1 MNKYRKINA
10 SAKAYNFINAKLA
23 LPTSQPKIGGMF
35 PGKLVFLGFKNYG
48 FQPMIKVLGTAANEE
63 YFFFPKDVEEIRAS
77 TNYNRAIVPLPKLTN
92 ASPNGGTDMQDFRS
106 TYTQFSNATGEFS
119 PEDVQSAYKNSG
131 SKMSFNDWIQSDQGK
146 KLVNDSLQL
155 AFQLINKNNLPK
167 NQGTSYQNTEE
178 DNEPQKEFT
187 ILKMHPLTFT
197 ILALSTAVIGIIAFS
212 YLSKN
217 KISKPIK

>member
-1 MNKYRKINA
+1 MNQYRKINA

-23 LPTSQPKIGGMF
+23 LPTNQPKITNLF
-35 PGKLVFLGFKNYG
+35 NGKLVFLGFKNYG
-48 FQPMIKVLGTAANEE
+48 FQPMIKVLGTGNEE
-63 YFFFPKDVEEIRAS
+63 YFFFPKDVEQTRAA

-119 PEDVQSAYKNSG
+119 QQEVQNAYQNSG
-131 SKMSFNDWIQSDQGK
+131 SKMSFNEWIQSEQGK

-155 AFQLINKNNLPK
+155 AFQLINKNNPTNNQALP
-167 NQGTSYQNTEE
+167 SQNTDE
-178 DNEPQKEFT
+178 DNQTQKEFT

-197 ILALSTAVIGIIAFS
+197 IVALSTTVIGIIAFS
-212 YLSKN
+212 YFSN
-217 KISKPIK
+217 KKALNIKK

>member
-1 MNKYRKINA
+1 MNQYRKINA

-23 LPTSQPKIGGMF
+23 LPTNQPKITNLF
-35 PGKLVFLGFKNYG
+35 NGKLVFLGFKNYG
-48 FQPMIKVLGTAANEE
+48 FQPMIKVLGTGNEE
-63 YFFFPKDVEEIRAS
+63 YFFFPKDVEQIRAA

-131 SKMSFNDWIQSDQGK
+131 SKMSFNEWIQSEQGK

-155 AFQLINKNNLPK
+155 AFQLINKNNSTN

-197 ILALSTAVIGIIAFS
+197 IVALSTAVIGIIAFS
-212 YLSKN
+212 YFSN
-217 KISKPIK
+217 KKTLNVKK